1 MSGWARQVPGNP
13 AVLRVDPGTWVV
25 LFDEY
30 VAEWL
35 AYVFTE
41 RVDLQAARHTG
52 KATVSGQVASVEHEA
67 VADTRS
73 LGLALLRYAD
83 EDGAGIRP
91 SRPTLE
97 RHTGYRP
104 KRGERV
110 DPHIERLERAG
121 WISCEGQDTGSGA
134 NVWALTVPAGLWD
147 YVADRWRGD
156 RQVLGSDVQQALQVL
171 HGATTRQEVAL

>member
-1 MSGWARQVPGNP
+1 MSGWARRVPGNP

-35 AYVFTE
+35 AFVFTE
-41 RVDLQAARHTG
+41 RVDLQAPRHTG
-52 KATVSGQVASVEHEA
+52 KVAVSGQVASVEHEA
-67 VADTRS
+67 IADTRS
-73 LGLALLRYAD
+73 LGLAFLRYAD

-97 RHTGYRP
+97 RHMGYRP

-121 WISCEGQDTGSGA
+121 WISYEGQEGGSGA

-147 YVADRWRGD
+147 YVVEDRKGD
-156 RQVLGSDVQQALQVL
+156 GEILGYDVQQALRVL
-171 HGATTRQEVAL
+171 HGATTRQGVAL